1 MKKII
6 QDYFILMEKYKKHFN
21 RALTFAIIR
30 GLFDAVQIAALY
42 LGLRDVFTSGISAIT
57 IWRSLGLLLISVTGA
72 ALTSAYANIQKTN
85 FGYHGGA
92 EARMRIAGHLQ
103 SIGMGYFN
111 ENSLGHVSAT
121 ATTSVQLIQEAGTTI
136 VYSFLE
142 GLISSLIISL
152 MILLFNW
159 KIGLTALLGVLLFF
173 STISWMQRRALRHTD
188 DYSRIESELVSTV
201 LEFIQGLPVVKSF
214 NRDRV
219 ESDAL
224 QKNIQTHSDLIYQ
237 MERDWI
243 PVAALQ
249 KTILGCTGVA
259 IVAVALVLALMGQL
273 QVYEMLT
280 AMVTSWMIF
289 LPLEMAGQFAFLLRQ
304 LGNNQHKVQEI
315 LAIPALDEK
324 STGKTTNENGIVFSH
339 VSFSYEARPILKD
352 VSFAVP
358 EKTTTAIVGP
368 SGSGKTTINNLL
380 ARFWDVDQG
389 SITIG
394 GVDIRDYSLDE
405 LMKKISIVFQD
416 VYLFNDTIAN
426 NIRFGR
432 PEATMAEV
440 KAAAEKA
447 CCHEFIEAMAQ
458 GYETIVGERGAT
470 LSGGEKQRISIA
482 RCLIKDAPIILLD
495 EATANVDPENE
506 EKLKRA
512 IDALLHEKTVVM
524 IAHRLK
530 TVEQADQIITLADG
544 QVKQR
549 GTHQILAGETGIYR
563 DFLNARYEALNW
575 SL

>member
-1 MKKII
+1 M
-6 QDYFILMEKYKKHFN
+6 
-21 RALTFAIIR
+21 
-30 GLFDAVQIAALY
+30 
-42 LGLRDVFTSGISAIT
+42 SACC
-57 IWRSLGLLLISVTGA
+57 RPL
-72 ALTSAYANIQKTN
+72 
-85 FGYHGGA
+85 
-92 EARMRIAGHLQ
+92 
-103 SIGMGYFN
+103 
-111 ENSLGHVSAT
+111 
-121 ATTSVQLIQEAGTTI
+121 
-136 VYSFLE
+136 
-142 GLISSLIISL
+142 
-152 MILLFNW
+152 
-159 KIGLTALLGVLLFF
+159 
-173 STISWMQRRALRHTD
+173 SW
-188 DYSRIESELVSTV
+188 
-201 LEFIQGLPVVKSF
+201 
-214 NRDRV
+214 
-219 ESDAL
+219 
-224 QKNIQTHSDLIYQ
+224 
-237 MERDWI
+237 
-243 PVAALQ
+243 
-249 KTILGCTGVA
+249 
-259 IVAVALVLALMGQL
+259 
-273 QVYEMLT
+273 
-280 AMVTSWMIF
+280 
-289 LPLEMAGQFAFLLRQ
+289 
-304 LGNNQHKVQEI
+304 
-315 LAIPALDEK
+315 K

-549 GTHQILAGETGIYR
+549 GTHRVLAGETGIYR